1 MPLLAVAML
10 SADGFVL
17 VGTGMLM
24 RTAHPEVVE

>member
-1 MPLLAVAML
+1 ML